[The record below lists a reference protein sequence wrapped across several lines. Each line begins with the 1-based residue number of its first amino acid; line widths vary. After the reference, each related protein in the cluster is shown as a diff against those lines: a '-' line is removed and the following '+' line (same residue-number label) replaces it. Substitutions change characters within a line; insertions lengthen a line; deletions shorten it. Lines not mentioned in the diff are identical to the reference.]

1 MAFTQKVLQASFSLA
16 NGSFAGGGNS
26 ATVTGESATNLRM
39 SATIVVAGSSNPG
52 NMELAIYGLPLSL
65 MNQLST
71 VGNQYWQMAKNSI
84 TLSAGEVG
92 GQMSVVFQGQIF
104 NAFVDAAA
112 MPQVAFRLTCNPGG
126 AGFNAMKP
134 VAPISFQGPKKAS
147 DMLSQ
152 LAGQMG
158 FSFENNGVKTMLT
171 NPYYP
176 GNAWTQAWRIA
187 RHAGADLWVERGV
200 MAVAPA
206 GTSRTNSPSTLAPP
220 KMVGYPAFKESG
232 IIVKSY
238 FDPSYSVGNDVT
250 VTSSLTPASGK
261 WNIIQIIHELDCFM
275 PHGKWFSTLITSST
289 QANPSQR
296 PAGPA

>member
-1 MAFTQKVLQASFSLA
+1 MSSTIIV
-16 NGSFAGGGNS
+16 NGSNY
-26 ATVTGESATNLRM
+26 TGS
-39 SATIVVAGSSNPG
+39 I
-52 NMELAIYGLPLSL
+52 ELSIYGLPLSL

-71 VGNQYWQMAKNSI
+71 VGNQYWQQAQNSI

-104 NAFVDAAA
+104 NAYVDAAA
-112 MPQVAFRLTCNPGG
+112 MPQVAFRLTCSPGG
-126 AGFNAMKP
+126 GFHAMKP
-134 VAPISFQGPKKAS
+134 VTPITFQGPKKAS

-158 FSFENNGVKTMLT
+158 FSFENNGVNTMLT

-176 GNAWTQAWRIA
+176 GGMGAWSQAWRIA
-187 RHAGADLWVERGV
+187 RHANADLWVERGV

-232 IIVKSY
+232 VIAKSY
-238 FDPSYSVGNDVT
+238 FDPAYSVGNKVQI
-250 VTSSLTPASGK
+250 TSSITPACGS
-261 WNIIQIIHELDCFM
+261 WQIIQIIYELDCFL
-275 PHGKWFSTLITSST
+275 PHGKWFCTLITAST
-289 QANPSQR
+289 SANPSQR

>member
-1 MAFTQKVLQASFSLA
+1 MAFTQKILQASITMA
-16 NGSFAGGGNS
+16 NGVFSGGQNS
-26 ATVTGESATNLRM
+26 ATITGEQATNLRM
-39 SATIVVAGSSNPG
+39 SATIVVSGSNNPG
-52 NMELAIYGLPLSL
+52 NMELSIYGLPLSL
-65 MNQLST
+65 MNQLSN
-71 VGNQYWQMAKNSI
+71 VGTQYRQQKNSI

-92 GQMSVVFQGQIF
+92 GQMSVVFQGLIF
-104 NAFVDAAA
+104 KAYVDAAA

-126 AGFNAMKP
+126 GGYDAMKP
-134 VAPISFQGPKKAS
+134 VAPVSFKGPKKAS

-158 FSFENNGVKTMLT
+158 FSFENNGVNTMLT

-220 KMVGYPAFKESG
+220 KMVGYPAFEDSG
-232 IIVKSY
+232 IILKSY

-250 VTSSLTPASGK
+250 VTSSITPACGK
-261 WNIIQIIHELDCFM
+261 WQINKMIYELDCFM
-275 PHGKWFSTLITSST
+275 PHGKWFTTLLCSTTD
-289 QANPSQR
+289 ANLSLR
-296 PAGPA
+296 PAGPP